1 MIDYHEDTLDLSK
14 LLKAVQKNKKERSLS
29 KEDCCWSS
37 NFQPRSAELNR
48 SSLVSAC
55 STEMLSQCFDEALSR
70 FQEKE
75 VRLEECKNRWKLL
88 DIQEGPVSWSDNQKF
103 YLFGMK

>member
-1 MIDYHEDTLDLSK
+1 VIDYHEDALDLSK

-29 KEDCCWSS
+29 KEDCWSS
-37 NFQPRSAELNR
+37 NFPPSSAELNR
-48 SSLVSAC
+48 SSLLSAC
-55 STEMLSQCFDEALSR
+55 STEILSQCFDKALSR

-75 VRLEECKNRWKLL
+75 AQLEECKNRWKLL